1 MTSRFQVP
9 LGIWWGLEKDFSNW
23 LSVCS
28 QKEFSFS
35 CSLYLWFIDTTPHF
49 IYCSE
54 AAAVS
59 QTRTQPLGREDRL
72 EKGTATHSVFL
83 TGESQGQESLEGY
96 SPRGCKQSDM
106 TEQLSIA
113 HTTQEKEKPYGNSN
127 FDRIFRV
134 SHLAHGRIIVNGTT
148 YYQQ

>member
-72 EKGTATHSVFL
+72 EKGTATHSSIL
-83 TGESQGQESLEGY
+83 NWRIPRTGEPGTL
-96 SPRGCKQSDM
+96 QSKGLQTVRYD
-106 TEQLSIA
+106 
-113 HTTQEKEKPYGNSN
+113 
-127 FDRIFRV
+127 
-134 SHLAHGRIIVNGTT
+134 
-148 YYQQ
+148 

>member
-1 MTSRFQVP
+1 MCVHKRNSLFPVLYTS
-9 LGIWWGLEKDFSNW
+9 GLLILLPTSSTAVKLLLSHKQEHNPWVGKINW
-23 LSVCS
+23 KRER
-28 QKEFSFS
+28 QP
-35 CSLYLWFIDTTPHF
+35 TP
-49 IYCSE
+49 
-54 AAAVS
+54 
-59 QTRTQPLGREDRL
+59 
-72 EKGTATHSVFL
+72 VFL

-148 YYQQ
+148 YYQQKHLHLFLVNKKSKQFL